1 MKHNVHVGID
11 IGTTNIT
18 TTVLDLGETAVP
30 RSQSVPNKRIPTG
43 ESFAYAQDSHAIE
56 QSVYSLLSRIDKPI
70 GSISI
75 TGQVHGIVYYDAV
88 GKAVS
93 PLYTWLDQRAMV
105 PVGGKTSQDALFE
118 ETGILLPSG
127 YGLLAHYAN
136 RRLGKVPEGSVGFC
150 GILEY
155 IANRLTGSLSPCS
168 DPSCLG
174 TYGAFDP
181 VSSVFDPTVLREV
194 FGNAGHRFLEASQPF
209 AIAGHTAQGIPVTFP
224 VGDNQAGFFGMV
236 SRWESSALISLGTSG
251 QISLFSQSPVCPDS
265 MELRPFLGHGY
276 LHVGATL
283 TAGKA
288 YETLQKFLMSV
299 YQAAQVSIT
308 DEEVFDLMKLAAV
321 ASTGGDPLV
330 VDTRLTG
337 TRKDPAIRGSV
348 RNIGLDNFTLGNL
361 VGSTVDGIIGELQAF
376 SADAAD
382 VFSSVSRIVAT
393 GSSVRKNQLFSE
405 SLNRVFDMP
414 ASIAQVDD
422 GAGFGSALIGAVA
435 TGDID
440 IDTSRTVVHGML
452 GT

>member
-1 MKHNVHVGID
+1 MKHTVHVGID

-18 TTVLDLGETAVP
+18 MTVLDLDEKIVP
-30 RSQSVPNKRIPTG
+30 RCHSVPNKRISTG
-43 ESFAYAQDSHAIE
+43 EPYAYAQDPHAIE
-56 QSVYSLLSRIDKPI
+56 EAVDALLLRIDKPI

-75 TGQVHGIVYYDAV
+75 TGQVHGIVYHDAV
-88 GKAVS
+88 GQAVS

-105 PVGGKTSQDALFE
+105 PVGGKTTQDALFE
-118 ETGILLPSG
+118 ETGVLLPSG

-136 RRLGKVPEGSVGFC
+136 RRLGKVPVGAVGFC

-155 IANRLTGSLSPCS
+155 IANRLTGSLSTSS

-181 VSSVFDPTVLREV
+181 VSSEFDPIVLQEV
-194 FGNAGHRFLEASQPF
+194 FGEAGHHFLEASLPF
-209 AIAGHTAQGIPVTFP
+209 AIAGHTAHGIPVTFP

-236 SRWESSALISLGTSG
+236 SQWESSALISLGTSG
-251 QISLFSQSPVCPDS
+251 QISLFSKSPECPDS
-265 MELRPFLGHGY
+265 MELRPFLGQGY

-299 YQAAQVSIT
+299 FQSAQVSIT

-321 ASTGGDPLV
+321 ASTGDDSLV

-337 TRKDPAIRGSV
+337 TRKDPSARGSI

-361 VGSTVDGIIGELQAF
+361 VGATVDGIIGELKSF
-376 SADAAD
+376 TSDATD
-382 VFSSVSRIVAT
+382 VFSSVSKIVAT

-405 SLNRVFDMP
+405 SLNRVFEMP

-435 TGDID
+435 IGAVDID
-440 IDTSRTVVHGML
+440 ASRNVVHGML